1 MRTRALLLLLAV
13 GLAACGGAAA
23 DGDDEVASLSD
34 TSTTAPVEEALDS
47 EAAAIAFTECMRE
60 NGVEMEDPTVDADG
74 NVVPGLPTDL
84 PDPEDGDEAVRV
96 DGALGEEMR
105 GAFEECGDLLEGT
118 AFGFTSG
125 DVTELQDELLD
136 LAQCL
141 RDQGLDV
148 ADPDLSAGPNDDAG
162 PGTGPFGI
170 DFEDP
175 EVQAALEVCEEFM
188 PNFGGSD
195 GAIRPPGDNGE

>member
-23 DGDDEVASLSD
+23 DEGDEVASLSD
-34 TSTTAPVEEALDS
+34 TSTTAPVGEALDS
-47 EAAAIAFTECMRE
+47 EAAAIAFTDCMRE

-74 NVVPGLPTDL
+74 NVVPGLPTNL
-84 PDPEDGDEAVRV
+84 PNPEDGDESI
-96 DGALGEEMR
+96 GAGLGEEMQ

-118 AFGFTSG
+118 AFGFTRG

-148 ADPDLSAGPNDDAG
+148 ADPDLSAGAGGGAG
-162 PGTGPFGI
+162 PGGGPFAI

-175 EVQAALEVCEEFM
+175 EVQAALEVCEEFL
-188 PNFGGSD
+188 PNFGGPA
-195 GAIRPPGDNGE
+195 GEVGPPGDSGE

>member
-1 MRTRALLLLLAV
+1 MRTRALPLLLAV

-23 DGDDEVASLSD
+23 DGGDEVASLSD
-34 TSTTAPVEEALDS
+34 TSTTAPVGEALDP

-60 NGVEMEDPTVDADG
+60 NGVDMEDPTVDADG
-74 NVVPGLPTDL
+74 NVVPGLPTNL
-84 PDPEDGDEAVRV
+84 PDPEDGDEVI
-96 DGALGEEMR
+96 GAGLGEDMR

-118 AFGFTSG
+118 AFGFTRG
-125 DVTELQDELLD
+125 DMTELQDELLD

-148 ADPDLSAGPNDDAG
+148 ADPDLSAGAGEGAG
-162 PGTGPFGI
+162 PGAGPFAI

-175 EVQAALEVCEEFM
+175 EVQAALEVCEEFL
-188 PNFGGSD
+188 PNLGGPGS
-195 GAIRPPGDNGE
+195 GIRPPGDSGE